1 MLEPVLDVGEGLQG
15 LCRGEGVCVGVL
27 DKGGGEGPGRGEG
40 TTDKNMLKAGIKRPL
55 RFFYAVS
62 FPRMFFFNLEGPVLV
77 LKVPPP
83 CCFWPDLRAIC
94 WSVGEVGKAQT
105 ARYTVWCWMLEKRHG
120 ALGCAHLVGVGV
132 GAGGYKNWQG
142 RAQKYKRPVFVQH
155 QPAALTVRHD

>member
-83 CCFWPDLRAIC
+83 YCFWPDLRAC
-94 WSVGEVGKAQT
+94 
-105 ARYTVWCWMLEKRHG
+105 
-120 ALGCAHLVGVGV
+120 VGVLERLVRPKRRGIPYGV
-132 GAGGYKNWQG
+132 GCWRKDTG
-142 RAQKYKRPVFVQH
+142 
-155 QPAALTVRHD
+155 L